1 MAWFICVKIYAK
13 IPQNIKR
20 GMDMLL
26 KDKVVIISGVGIG
39 MGQCM
44 AKLAAQE
51 GAKVGLG
58 SRNQDF
64 INDIVRDIRA
74 DGGEAIAVSTD
85 VTNATQCQALADAV
99 TEEFGQIDGLV
110 NSAYNHGAWASCD
123 VADPDE
129 WSKVYDVNC
138 TGALRMAQ
146 ACLPAMKAAG
156 GGAIV
161 NVNTMA
167 TVNPF
172 PGEAAYA
179 AAKGGM
185 AALTRHMAKDFG
197 PYGIRVNSARM
208 GWIGGAPVYGY
219 IDHQVASGR
228 NKDEVVGE
236 ITGRIPLGIIPPE
249 EDCARSVLFFVSDYS
264 RVVSGAT
271 LDVNGGQYMAP

>member
-1 MAWFICVKIYAK
+1 
-13 IPQNIKR
+13 
-20 GMDMLL
+20 
-26 KDKVVIISGVGIG
+26 
-39 MGQCM
+39 MGQSM
-44 AKLAAQE
+44 ARIAVRE

-58 SRNQDF
+58 ARNQDYLNQVSEE
-64 INDIVRDIRA
+64 IKK
-74 DGGEAIAVSTD
+74 DGGQVVALSTD
-85 VTNATQCQALADAV
+85 VTNSDQCKALANA
-99 TEEFGQIDGLV
+99 TSNAFGKIDGLV
-110 NSAYNHGAWASCD
+110 NSAYNHGAWATTD
-123 VADPDE
+123 VANPDE
-129 WSKVYDVNC
+129 WGAVYDVNC

-146 ACLPAMKAAG
+146 ACLPGMKSAG

-185 AALTRHMAKDFG
+185 AALTKHMAKDFG
-197 PYGIRVNSARM
+197 PHGVRVNNCRM

-219 IDHQVASGR
+219 IDGQVAAGR
-228 NKDEVVGE
+228 DRDEVVGE

-249 EDCARSVLFFVSDYS
+249 EDCAKSVLFFVSDYAK
-264 RVVSGAT
+264 VVSGAT